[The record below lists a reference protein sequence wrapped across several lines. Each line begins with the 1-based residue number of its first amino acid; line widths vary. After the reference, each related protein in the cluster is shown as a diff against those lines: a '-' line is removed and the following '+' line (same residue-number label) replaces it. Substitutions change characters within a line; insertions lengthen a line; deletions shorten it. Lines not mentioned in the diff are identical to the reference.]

1 MAVLLSTLKN
11 KAATAVASQV
21 SSFAKFG
28 SSGGASALQG
38 LSQGGNFSST
48 TSKNLTYPINVEE
61 DPQQGHYIIFYVYQI
76 DDAKLQKKGAAVSK
90 LASGDADVAATNA
103 ALKNSDSSPMASQA
117 GKGAGKSLSIKRPPM
132 KKMDQ
137 AIALYM
143 PPSVKVQYTTLY
155 TEQDIGAFAQGA
167 ADVYNMLSSGQS
179 LGQAAAAGGGT
190 LVAGLTAAA
199 IKKAGNMVSGARAM
213 AQIASGLAISNKIE
227 LQFEGVKRR
236 DFSYTFTFIPKS
248 EQEAQIVEE
257 IVFAFKKNMMP
268 KYVDKMNVG
277 RAFNMKLDAKF
288 NGKIMQVPNI
298 FDIEYHHKG
307 KRNPFLNRVS
317 SSYLTSV
324 DVEYGSDRYKTYEP
338 TSTNDRKGY
347 EGGGDGPPPQKTT
360 ISLQFREIEMMSQER
375 IEAGF

>member
-103 ALKNSDSSPMASQA
+103 ALKNSDSSPMASQS

-143 PPSVKVQYTTLY
+143 PPSVKVSYKTNYTDQ
-155 TEQDIGAFAQGA
+155 EIGAFAQGA
-167 ADVYNMLSSGQS
+167 ADVYGALSSGQGLMS
-179 LGQAAAAGGGT
+179 ALGAGGGA
-190 LVAGLTAAA
+190 VVSGLASAAV
-199 IKKAGNMVSGARAM
+199 KKAGNMVSGARAL
-213 AQIASGLAISNKIE
+213 AQIASGMAISNKME
-227 LQFEGVKRR
+227 LQFEGVERR
-236 DFSYTFTFIPKS
+236 DFSYEFTFIPKS

-257 IVFAFKKNMMP
+257 IVYAFKKNMMP
-268 KYVDKMNVG
+268 SYVDSVG
-277 RAFNMKLDAKF
+277 GTIMGHKVESKL
-288 NGKIMQVPNI
+288 NGKIMRTPNI

>member
-90 LASGDADVAATNA
+90 LASGDADMAATNA

-143 PPSVKVQYTTLY
+143 PPSVKVSYKTNYTDQ
-155 TEQDIGAFAQGA
+155 EIGAFAQGA
-167 ADVYNMLSSGQS
+167 ADVYGALSSGQGLMS
-179 LGQAAAAGGGT
+179 ALGAGGGAAVSGLAAAA
-190 LVAGLTAAA
+190 V
-199 IKKAGNMVSGARAM
+199 KKAGNMVSGARAL
-213 AQIASGLAISNKIE
+213 AQIASGMAKI
-227 LQFEGVKRR
+227 
-236 DFSYTFTFIPKS
+236 

-257 IVFAFKKNMMP
+257 IVYAFKKNMMP
-268 KYVDKMNVG
+268 SYVDSVG
-277 RAFNMKLDAKF
+277 GTIMGQKIEAKL
-288 NGKIMQVPNI
+288 NGKIMRTPNI

>member
-1 MAVLLSTLKN
+1 
-11 KAATAVASQV
+11 
-21 SSFAKFG
+21 
-28 SSGGASALQG
+28 
-38 LSQGGNFSST
+38 
-48 TSKNLTYPINVEE
+48 
-61 DPQQGHYIIFYVYQI
+61 
-76 DDAKLQKKGAAVSK
+76 
-90 LASGDADVAATNA
+90 
-103 ALKNSDSSPMASQA
+103 
-117 GKGAGKSLSIKRPPM
+117 M